1 MSTLGR
7 LGSTPWR
14 RAARSTAPLAAASD
28 ATRLVAPVAQLDAF
42 EREVIDYVKPCH
54 GTTTL
59 AFLFEHGVIV
69 AVDSRASMGP
79 YICVCLAR
87 WCALRLARADAPHLP
102 LRSLADGEEGD

>member
-1 MSTLGR
+1 M
-7 LGSTPWR
+7 
-14 RAARSTAPLAAASD
+14 
-28 ATRLVAPVAQLDAF
+28 AQLDAF

-79 YICVCLAR
+79 YICACLASAGFAGR
-87 WCALRLARADAPHLP
+87 TPAPPSLTHLFRRSQPRRLSR
-102 LRSLADGEEGD
+102 R

>member
-1 MSTLGR
+1 MSVCAG
-7 LGSTPWR
+7 
-14 RAARSTAPLAAASD
+14 
-28 ATRLVAPVAQLDAF
+28 AQLDAF

-79 YICVCLAR
+79 YICACLASGGR
-87 WCALRLARADAPHLP
+87 ARRA
-102 LRSLADGEEGD
+102 SLLFPIG

>member
-1 MSTLGR
+1 M
-7 LGSTPWR
+7 
-14 RAARSTAPLAAASD
+14 
-28 ATRLVAPVAQLDAF
+28 AQLDAF

-79 YICVCLAR
+79 YICA
-87 WCALRLARADAPHLP
+87 RLACAARAGRARAAPP
-102 LRSLADGEEGD
+102 LTRPRLAFAFRQPRRL

>member
-1 MSTLGR
+1 MAADVAL
-7 LGSTPWR
+7 
-14 RAARSTAPLAAASD
+14 RAAA
-28 ATRLVAPVAQLDAF
+28 AQLDAF

-79 YICVCLAR
+79 YICAWSACAR
-87 WCALRLARADAPHLP
+87 GALRR
-102 LRSLADGEEGD
+102 RSG

>member
-1 MSTLGR
+1 M
-7 LGSTPWR
+7 
-14 RAARSTAPLAAASD
+14 
-28 ATRLVAPVAQLDAF
+28 VQLDAF

-79 YICVCLAR
+79 YICA
-87 WCALRLARADAPHLP
+87 
-102 LRSLADGEEGD
+102 

>member
-1 MSTLGR
+1 
-7 LGSTPWR
+7 
-14 RAARSTAPLAAASD
+14 
-28 ATRLVAPVAQLDAF
+28 VAQLDAF

-79 YICVCLAR
+79 YICACLA
-87 WCALRLARADAPHLP
+87 CAARATRARVLRPRLLTRP
-102 LRSLADGEEGD
+102 LLLSPFQPRRR

>member
-1 MSTLGR
+1 
-7 LGSTPWR
+7 
-14 RAARSTAPLAAASD
+14 
-28 ATRLVAPVAQLDAF
+28 VAQLDAF

-79 YICVCLAR
+79 YICACLA
-87 WCALRLARADAPHLP
+87 CAARATRARVLRPRFSTRP
-102 LRSLADGEEGD
+102 LLLSPFQPRRR

>member
-1 MSTLGR
+1 MAADVPL
-7 LGSTPWR
+7 
-14 RAARSTAPLAAASD
+14 RAAA
-28 ATRLVAPVAQLDAF
+28 AQLDAF

-79 YICVCLAR
+79 YICASCACAR
-87 WCALRLARADAPHLP
+87 GALRR
-102 LRSLADGEEGD
+102 RSG